1 MNIPITGDEH
11 NIAYAHEGDAGAD
24 LRSVEDTIITP
35 NSRILV
41 HTGLHMAIPDGYV
54 GMVCPRSG
62 FALKHG
68 VTVLNAPGI
77 VDSGY
82 RGEVGVILLNTSEQ
96 TVTVRKGDRIAQ
108 MVFVPYVHMAF
119 EHVES
124 LPETD
129 RGEGG
134 FGSTGKE

>member
-11 NIAYAHEGDAGAD
+11 NITYAHEGDVGAD

-41 HTGLHMAIPDGYV
+41 HTGLHMAIPTGYV

-62 FALKHG
+62 FALKQG

-96 TVTVRKGDRIAQ
+96 TVTVHKGDRIAQ
-108 MVFVPYVHMAF
+108 MVFIPYAHMAF

>member
-11 NIAYAHEGDAGAD
+11 NITYAHEGDAGAD

-41 HTGLHMAIPDGYV
+41 HTGLHMAIPAGYV

-62 FALKHG
+62 SALKQG

-108 MVFVPYVHMAF
+108 MVFVPYAHMAF
-119 EHVES
+119 EHAES

>member
-41 HTGLHMAIPDGYV
+41 HTGLHMAITAGYV

-62 FALKHG
+62 FALKQG

-96 TVTVRKGDRIAQ
+96 TVTVHKGDRIAQ
-108 MVFVPYVHMAF
+108 MVFVPYARMTF
-119 EHVES
+119 EHVEN

>member
-11 NIAYAHEGDAGAD
+11 NITYAHEGDAGAD

-41 HTGLHMAIPDGYV
+41 HTGLHMAIPTGYV

-62 FALKHG
+62 FALKQG

-96 TVTVRKGDRIAQ
+96 TVTVHKGDRIAQ
-108 MVFVPYVHMAF
+108 MVFVPYAHMAF

>member
-1 MNIPITGDEH
+1 M
-11 NIAYAHEGDAGAD
+11 
-24 LRSVEDTIITP
+24 RSVEDTIITS

-41 HTGLHMAIPDGYV
+41 HTGLHMAIPSGYV

-62 FALKHG
+62 FALN
-68 VTVLNAPGI
+68 VLNAPGI

-96 TVTVRKGDRIAQ
+96 TVTVHKGDRIAQ
-108 MVFVPYVHMAF
+108 MVFVPYAHMTF

>member
-1 MNIPITGDEH
+1 MNIPITGDER

-62 FALKHG
+62 FTLKQG

-82 RGEVGVILLNTSEQ
+82 RGEVGIILLNTSEQ
-96 TVTVRKGDRIAQ
+96 TVTVHKGDRIAQ
-108 MVFVPYVHMAF
+108 MVFIPYARMTF

>member
-11 NIAYAHEGDAGAD
+11 NITYAHEGDAGAD

-41 HTGLHMAIPDGYV
+41 HTGLHMAIPAGYV

-62 FALKHG
+62 FALKQG

-108 MVFVPYVHMAF
+108 MVFVPYAHMAF
-119 EHVES
+119 EHVEN

>member
-1 MNIPITGDEH
+1 MNIPITGDER

-41 HTGLHMAIPDGYV
+41 HTGLQMAIPTGYV

-62 FALKHG
+62 FALKQG

-96 TVTVRKGDRIAQ
+96 TVTVCKGDRIAQ
-108 MVFVPYVHMAF
+108 MVFVPYSHMAF

>member
-11 NIAYAHEGDAGAD
+11 NITYAHEGDAGAD

-41 HTGLHMAIPDGYV
+41 HTGLHMAIPDRYV

-62 FALKHG
+62 FALKQG

-96 TVTVRKGDRIAQ
+96 TVTVHKGDRIAQ
-108 MVFVPYVHMAF
+108 MVFVPYAHMAF

>member
-41 HTGLHMAIPDGYV
+41 HTGLHMAIPAGYV

-62 FALKHG
+62 FALKQG

-77 VDSGY
+77 VDSSY

-108 MVFVPYVHMAF
+108 MVFVPYVHMTF

>member
-1 MNIPITGDEH
+1 MNIPITGDER
-11 NIAYAHEGDAGAD
+11 NITYAHEGDAGAD

-41 HTGLHMAIPDGYV
+41 HTGLHMAIPSGYV

-62 FALKHG
+62 FALKQG

-96 TVTVRKGDRIAQ
+96 TVTVHKGDRIAQ
-108 MVFVPYVHMAF
+108 MVFVPYAYMTF

>member
-1 MNIPITGDEH
+1 MNIPITGDER
-11 NIAYAHEGDAGAD
+11 NIVYAHEGDAGAD

-41 HTGLHMAIPDGYV
+41 HTGLHMAIPNGYV

-62 FALKHG
+62 FALKQG

-108 MVFVPYVHMAF
+108 MVFVPYAHMAF

>member
-108 MVFVPYVHMAF
+108 MVFVPYAHMAF

>member
-1 MNIPITGDEH
+1 MNIPITGDER
-11 NIAYAHEGDAGAD
+11 NITYAHEGDAGAD
-24 LRSVEDTIITP
+24 LRSVEDTIIAP

-41 HTGLHMAIPDGYV
+41 HTGLHMAIPVGYV

-62 FALKHG
+62 FALKQG

-108 MVFVPYVHMAF
+108 MVFVPYARMAF

>member
-41 HTGLHMAIPDGYV
+41 HTGLHMAIPSGYV

>member
-1 MNIPITGDEH
+1 MNIPITGDER
-11 NIAYAHEGDAGAD
+11 NITYAREGDAGAD

-41 HTGLHMAIPDGYV
+41 HTGLHMAIPSGYV

-62 FALKHG
+62 FALKQG

-96 TVTVRKGDRIAQ
+96 TVTVHKGDRIAQ
-108 MVFVPYVHMAF
+108 MVFVPYAYMTF

>member
-1 MNIPITGDEH
+1 MNIPITGDER

-41 HTGLHMAIPDGYV
+41 HTGLHMAIPTGYV

-62 FALKHG
+62 FALKQG

-96 TVTVRKGDRIAQ
+96 TVTVRKDDRIAQ
-108 MVFVPYVHMAF
+108 MVFVPYAHMAF

>member
-1 MNIPITGDEH
+1 MNIPITGDER
-11 NIAYAHEGDAGAD
+11 NITYTHEGDAGAD

>member
-1 MNIPITGDEH
+1 MNIPITGDGH
-11 NIAYAHEGDAGAD
+11 NITYAREGDAGAD

-41 HTGLHMAIPDGYV
+41 HTGLHMAIPAGYV
-54 GMVCPRSG
+54 GMVCLRSG
-62 FALKHG
+62 FALKQG

-108 MVFVPYVHMAF
+108 MVFVPYAHMAF

>member
-1 MNIPITGDEH
+1 MNIPITGDER

-41 HTGLHMAIPDGYV
+41 HTGLHMAIPAGYV

-62 FALKHG
+62 FALKQG

-96 TVTVRKGDRIAQ
+96 IVTVHKGDRIAQ
-108 MVFVPYVHMAF
+108 MVFVPYAHMTF
-119 EHVES
+119 KHVES